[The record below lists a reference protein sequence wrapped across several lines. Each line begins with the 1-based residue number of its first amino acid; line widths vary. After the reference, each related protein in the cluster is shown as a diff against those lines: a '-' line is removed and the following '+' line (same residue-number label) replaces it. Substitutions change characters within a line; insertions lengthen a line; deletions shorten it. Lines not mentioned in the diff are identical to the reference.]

1 MKYCVFCGKKIE
13 DDSTFC
19 PHCGGKQ
26 EGISCSNEEMNAS
39 GEETNTLAILA
50 IIFTF
55 VFTIVGLILGILG
68 MNKAKQMNGKG
79 FGLSLAAVIISALS
93 IVMEIVAIIILIAF
107 WGTYFEEAINSTSVF
122 LLFF

>member
-1 MKYCVFCGKKIE
+1 MKYCVFCGEKIE

-26 EGISCSNEEMNAS
+26 GISCSNEEMNAS
-39 GEETNTLAILA
+39 GEETNTIAILA

-93 IVMEIVAIIILIAF
+93 IVMEIVVIVILIAF
-107 WGTYFEEAINSTSVF
+107 WGTYFEEAVNSSSVF
-122 LLFF
+122 LVFF

>member
-1 MKYCVFCGKKIE
+1 
-13 DDSTFC
+13 
-19 PHCGGKQ
+19 
-26 EGISCSNEEMNAS
+26 
-39 GEETNTLAILA
+39 
-50 IIFTF
+50 
-55 VFTIVGLILGILG
+55 